1 MPGAVEV
8 RAHAHCV
15 LTSDGPQLVVQDRP
29 HVLIVEDD
37 PGIRDALADLLHAE
51 GYETDL
57 ATNGAEAIDFL
68 ETTRRPSAVLVDLL
82 MPGIVGQELLEYLR
96 GDAALASIPVAIF
109 SASPQLAPPGY
120 AVFRKP
126 LDLPP
131 LLAFL
136 RQGIAASA

>member
-1 MPGAVEV
+1 LA
-8 RAHAHCV
+8 A
-15 LTSDGPQLVVQDRP
+15 QLVVQERP

-37 PGIRDALADLLHAE
+37 PGIRDALTDLLQAE

-57 ATNGAEAIDFL
+57 VKNGAEAIDLL
-68 ETTRRPSAVLVDLL
+68 EGARRPSAVLVDLL

-96 GDAALASIPVAIF
+96 DDARLASIPVAIF

-120 AVFRKP
+120 TVFRKP
-126 LDLPP
+126 LDLTP

-136 RQGIAASA
+136 RKGIEASS